1 MPMGTTQNNR
11 KGLTPKQRRLRRMWR
26 TVRQPVVLLVSV
38 VIVYFAARFTV
49 NYVLSNYI
57 NPVDVNDATP
67 IEVVIPKS
75 SSASTIAQILYNARG
90 EDEEGLIPSIAAFK
104 VYVDFV
110 GKANKNAGGYLY
122 PLAQYDAQTDR
133 RHHL

>member
-90 EDEEGLIPSIAAFK
+90 EDEEGLIPTSSITSC
-104 VYVDFV
+104 
-110 GKANKNAGGYLY
+110 
-122 PLAQYDAQTDR
+122 PW
-133 RHHL
+133 